1 MTFPSWLRD
10 KARGVAVVLALVAA
24 LALLVIISSS
34 SPSVRRAA
42 PPLPAQA
49 LQGHPTTLAA
59 LRGKPALIDFFAS
72 WCGPCVSEAPALA
85 RTERAVRGRA
95 AVLAVDWSDSPSY
108 ALGFVHRF
116 HWAFTVLADPHG
128 SAGYAYGIQGL
139 PSGFVLDS
147 DGRIVRRL
155 IGPQSADK
163 LVAAIDHAG

>member
-1 MTFPSWLRD
+1 MTFPSWLRNNTRR
-10 KARGVAVVLALVAA
+10 AGVVLSVIAA
-24 LALLVIISSS
+24 LALLVTISSS
-34 SPSVRRAA
+34 SPSNRAA

-49 LQGHPTTLAA
+49 IQGRPTTLAS

-95 AVLAVDWSDSPSY
+95 TVLAVDWSDSPHY
-108 ALGFVHRF
+108 ALGFLHRF

-128 SAGYAYGIQGL
+128 SSGYAYGIQGL

-147 DGRIVRRL
+147 DGRIVRLL
-155 IGPQSADK
+155 IGPQSTDQ

>member
-1 MTFPSWLRD
+1 M
-10 KARGVAVVLALVAA
+10 
-24 LALLVIISSS
+24 
-34 SPSVRRAA
+34 
-42 PPLPAQA
+42 
-49 LQGHPTTLAA
+49 
-59 LRGKPALIDFFAS
+59 
-72 WCGPCVSEAPALA
+72 
-85 RTERAVRGRA
+85 RGRA